1 MGLWT
6 SPPAPI
12 TRFAR
17 CSAWPLRTLAELL
30 RCRRRAWPANRGRPQ
45 RKFLEAIL
53 ADLRRGGLVVGPR
66 GSAGGYRLALPAE
79 ELTLGMV
86 VRTVDGPLAEVRG
99 LRPHQTAYEGVAQ
112 HLPVV
117 WVALRA
123 SMRHVL
129 DGVTLADLVA
139 GELPE
144 HVRGL
149 AEEPDALPTMRR
161 DSLRSVGS
169 GRITPCTRMP

>member
-1 MGLWT
+1 MGVW
-6 SPPAPI
+6 SSVSGGVPAA
-12 TRFAR
+12 TV
-17 CSAWPLRTLAELL
+17 LR
-30 RCRRRAWPANRGRPQ
+30 
-45 RKFLEAIL
+45 
-53 ADLRRGGLVVGPR
+53 
-66 GSAGGYRLALPAE
+66 Y
-79 ELTLGMV
+79 
-86 VRTVDGPLAEVRG
+86 RG

-149 AEEPDALPTMRR
+149 AEEPDAWLPR
-161 DSLRSVGS
+161 
-169 GRITPCTRMP
+169 

>member
-1 MGLWT
+1 MDISARTDYAIRALLSLAAAHAGGIA
-6 SPPAPI
+6 SVPAE
-12 TRFAR
+12 
-17 CSAWPLRTLAELL
+17 SLASEQEL
-30 RCRRRAWPANRGRPQ
+30 P

-53 ADLRRGGLVVGPR
+53 ADLRRGGLVVSQR

-149 AEEPDALPTMRR
+149 AEEPDAWLPR
-161 DSLRSVGS
+161 
-169 GRITPCTRMP
+169 